1 MFWGCFSYNKQ
12 GPCFIWED
20 ETTAKKEA
28 ATKDLKARNNTRYKS
43 DKLA

>member
-28 ATKDLKARNNTRYKS
+28 AKKEAAKKDLKARN
-43 DKLA
+43 DV